1 MTVLRV
7 FRNSSDAVAVIL
19 DDVFLPPFVRHVCG
33 VLLLACSVFA
43 QTPPPNSQKQ
53 PFVITLADAFARA
66 RQYGLQVQSADIVS
80 RLAHEDLRQA
90 RAATLPS
97 VGVLNE
103 FLYTQ
108 GNGTPSGVY
117 VANNGVH
124 LYTEQVQVHEEV
136 LALVRQG
143 EVRLAAAGEA
153 VARARTELARRSLNE
168 IVVGDYYAV
177 AGAVQK
183 AVSAIRSL
191 NEAKQFQDISERQE
205 RGGEVAHSDVI
216 KAQLQVLQ
224 RTRELQDA
232 ELAVL
237 KAKVQLGV
245 LIFPTLQMDYDVED
259 DLAKLPAL
267 PSLPEIT
274 AQALATSPDLRAAEL
289 SVREARLGVS
299 VARYGYLPTFSL
311 DFFYGLNSNEL
322 AVKSYDVAGTSA
334 NNLPNEIVAS
344 RQNLGYSAQAALN
357 FPLWTWGAIHS
368 RVKQAS
374 LRAEQAGYD
383 LAIAQRNVQA
393 TLEAGYR
400 EAQAALS
407 QVDSLRRSNEL
418 SNESL
423 RLTLLRYQAGEAT
436 ALEVVDAQS
445 TAALARNQ
453 YVDGL
458 YRYRVAL
465 ATLQNLTGNF

>member
-1 MTVLRV
+1 
-7 FRNSSDAVAVIL
+7 
-19 DDVFLPPFVRHVCG
+19 
-33 VLLLACSVFA
+33 
-43 QTPPPNSQKQ
+43 
-53 PFVITLADAFARA
+53 VITLSDASARA
-66 RQYGLQVQSADIVS
+66 RQYGLQVQNADIIT

-90 RAATLPS
+90 RAGTLPS
-97 VGVLNE
+97 VNVINE

-124 LYTEQVQVHEEV
+124 MYTEQAQVHEEV
-136 LALVRQG
+136 LSLVRRG

-153 VARARTELARRSLNE
+153 IAHARAELTRRGLNE
-168 IVVGDYYAV
+168 VVIGDYYAV

-183 AVSAIRSL
+183 AVSAVRSL
-191 NEAKQFQDISERQE
+191 NEARQFHDISQRQE

-216 KAQLQVLQ
+216 KAQLQVLA

-232 ELAVL
+232 ELAVV
-237 KAKVQLGV
+237 KAKVTLGV
-245 LIFPTLQMDYDVED
+245 LIFPTLQVDYEVED
-259 DLAKLPAL
+259 DLAKLPVL
-267 PSLPEIT
+267 PPLPEIT

-289 SVREARLGVS
+289 SVRQARLGVS
-299 VARYGYLPTFSL
+299 VARYGFLPTFSL

-322 AVKSYDVAGTSA
+322 ASKSYEVPGTSA
-334 NNLPNEIVAS
+334 NTLPNELVAS
-344 RQNLGYSAQAALN
+344 RQNLGYAAQAALN
-357 FPLWTWGAIHS
+357 FPVWTWGAIHS

-383 LAIAQRNVQA
+383 LTIAQRNLQA
-393 TLEAGYR
+393 TLQGGYR
-400 EAQAALS
+400 EAQTALS
-407 QVDSLRRSNEL
+407 QVDSLRASNDL

-465 ATLQNLTGNF
+465 AALQNLTGNF